1 MGHLMARLSG
11 GVKKLRRSETRWG
24 SYLIAVVLIIY
35 AVAPLVIFA
44 SNALKT
50 RTQIAQ
56 NPIGL
61 PTTWEW
67 SNFATAW
74 NQADMG
80 RGLINSGIIAVSTA
94 IGVAVIASMA
104 AYAMTRLNLPA
115 KGGWMVFLLVSTSL
129 PIQLFLVP
137 LVSWWSAIGL
147 YDSQFGL
154 IVIYW
159 ALYSPF
165 ATLLVRSFLIGMP
178 KDQEEAARIDGAGEF
193 AVFARVVAPMIWP
206 GILTAALVSGLQAD
220 NDVVF
225 VHDAEAETRFVA
237 DGFGIARLP
246 VMYNEFLLAVTFI
259 QDGERLPASLSL
271 YMFQQSFTTDWSMVS
286 AAGLIM
292 ALPAIVFFILLQRR
306 FIEGYASGGL
316 AN

>member
-1 MGHLMARLSG
+1 MARLSG

-178 KDQEEAARIDGAGEF
+178 KDQEEAARIDGAGGV

-206 GILTAALVSGLQAD
+206 GILTAALVSGLQA
-220 NDVVF
+220 
-225 VHDAEAETRFVA
+225 
-237 DGFGIARLP
+237 
-246 VMYNEFLLAVTFI
+246 YNEFLLAVTFI

>member
-11 GVKKLRRSETRWG
+11 GVKKLRRSEARWG

-94 IGVAVIASMA
+94 IGVAVIASMAATPLKYVRGCALIASMA

-206 GILTAALVSGLQAD
+206 GILTAALVSGLQA
-220 NDVVF
+220 
-225 VHDAEAETRFVA
+225 
-237 DGFGIARLP
+237 
-246 VMYNEFLLAVTFI
+246 YNEFLLAVTFI

>member
-1 MGHLMARLSG
+1 MARLSG
-11 GVKKLRRSETRWG
+11 GVKKLRRSEARWG

-206 GILTAALVSGLQAD
+206 GILTAALVSGLQA
-220 NDVVF
+220 
-225 VHDAEAETRFVA
+225 
-237 DGFGIARLP
+237 
-246 VMYNEFLLAVTFI
+246 YNEFLLAVTFI